1 MQVAVCYNPAS
12 EGGTKGGTGCKFR
25 MARAF
30 NVLTARTVE
39 AVKTVGRLH
48 DGGGLYLRV
57 KASGARS
64 WSFRWKR
71 DGQLNEMAIGPYPAV
86 SLAAARSKAAGFRE
100 MLANGGN
107 PRVERKPANEP
118 SFRESVEKFLEAKE
132 GGWSN
137 PKHRQQ
143 WRNTLATYCK
153 PIWKRK
159 VAEIEL
165 ADVLSVLQPI
175 WAKLP
180 ETASR
185 LRGRIEKVLSYAQ
198 THGWRSGANPAVW
211 RGNLENVLS
220 KPKKLVRG
228 HHAAMAFADIPALME
243 RLKRHEALAARALEL
258 LILTGCRSG
267 EVLEARWREIDLEA
281 GIWTLPAERMKARK
295 EHRVP
300 LSEAALA
307 ILRPLHEARMND
319 WVFPGQKP
327 NRPLSGMAMEMLLRR
342 MKVTDATVHGF
353 RSSFRD
359 WAGDCTSF
367 PRELAEISLAH
378 NVGNAVE
385 QAYRRADALE
395 KRRALMREW
404 ETYCMGGNAE

>member
-1 MQVAVCYNPAS
+1 
-12 EGGTKGGTGCKFR
+12 

-39 AVKTVGRLH
+39 AATTAGRLH

-57 KASGARS
+57 KPSGARS

-71 DGQLNEMAIGPYPAV
+71 NGQLNELAIGPYPAV

-100 MLANGGN
+100 TLAMGGN
-107 PRVERKPANEP
+107 PRAEREP
-118 SFRESVEKFLEAKE
+118 STEPTFGECADKFLEAKE

-137 PKHRQQ
+137 AKHRQQ

-153 PIWKRK
+153 PIWKRR

-165 ADVLSVLQPI
+165 PDVLGVLQPI
-175 WAKLP
+175 WTKRP

-198 THGWRSGANPAVW
+198 THGWRSGGNPAVW
-211 RGNLENVLS
+211 RGNLENVLI

-228 HHAAMAFADIPALME
+228 HHAAMAYADVPAFLD
-243 RLKRHEALAARALEL
+243 RLKGHDALAARALEF
-258 LILTGCRSG
+258 LILTASRSS
-267 EVLEARWREIDLEA
+267 EVLQAQWNEIDLER
-281 GIWTLPAERMKARK
+281 GVWTLPAKRMKARK

-300 LSEAALA
+300 LTGEVIA
-307 ILRPLHEARMND
+307 ILQPLHEARTNE

-367 PRELAEISLAH
+367 PREIAEAALAH
-378 NVGNAVE
+378 KVGDSTE
-385 QAYRRADALE
+385 QAYRRSDALD
-395 KRRALMREW
+395 KRRQLMQSWADHCAAYVVESNVISLALEGSRN
-404 ETYCMGGNAE
+404 G